1 MDGLNLPPTAL
12 TMRLTH
18 GVQDHFIAEDTTQW
32 TTTATDSGSSTCG
45 DAAGG
50 VMVLAPS
57 DGTVADN
64 DEVYFF
70 SAKETFRIAANKPLF
85 FEAKVQYA
93 EANTDDAN
101 VLIGIL
107 DGWAA
112 NTILDDGGG
121 PKASYSGAVF
131 YKVDG
136 GTRWFVEYSD
146 GATQTTAELTAVN
159 SYDKVAKTA
168 GGSAYQ
174 TFTIEIT
181 SNANSTVDVC
191 FFIDGSLV
199 YKMKDQT
206 YANATE
212 LSPGVG
218 AKNGGGSAESV
229 SIDYIQAFQKS

>member
-1 MDGLNLPPTAL
+1 MDGLNLPASAL
-12 TMRLTH
+12 LMRLTH
-18 GVQDHFIAEDTTQW
+18 GVADHFVGEDTTQW
-32 TTTATDSGSSTCG
+32 TTTATDSGTSTAG
-45 DAAGG
+45 DAVGG
-50 VMVLAPS
+50 VVVLAPS

-70 SAKETFRIAANKPLF
+70 AAKETFKIASGKPLF

-101 VLIGIL
+101 VLIGVL

-112 NTILDDGGG
+112 DTLVDNGAG

-136 GTRWFVEYSD
+136 GTRWNVEYSD

-168 GGSAYQ
+168 GGASYQ
-174 TFTIEIT
+174 VFAIEIT
-181 SNANSTVDVC
+181 PNANSTVDVA
-191 FFIDGSLV
+191 FFIDGALV

-206 YANATE
+206 FANATE
-212 LSPGVG
+212 IAPGVG
-218 AKNGGGSAESV
+218 AKNGSANNESISV
-229 SIDYIQAFQKS
+229 DYIQAYQKA

>member
-1 MDGLNLPPTAL
+1 MDGLNLPPSAL
-12 TMRLTH
+12 LMRLTH
-18 GVQDHFIAEDTTQW
+18 GIADHFVGEDTTQW
-32 TTTATDSGSSTCG
+32 STVATDSGTSTAG
-45 DAAGG
+45 DAVGG
-50 VMVLAPS
+50 VVVLAPS

-64 DEVYFF
+64 DEIYFYA
-70 SAKETFRIAANKPLF
+70 AKETFQVAASKPLF

-112 NTILDDGGG
+112 NTIQDNGAG
-121 PKASYSGAVF
+121 PPASYSGACF
-131 YKVDG
+131 FKVDG
-136 GTRWFVEYSD
+136 GTRWNVEYSD
-146 GATQTTAELTAVN
+146 GGTQTTAELTAVN

-174 TFTIEIT
+174 IFGIEIT
-181 SNANSTVDVC
+181 PNANSTVDVC

-206 YANATE
+206 YASATQIA
-212 LSPGVG
+212 PGVG
-218 AKNGGGSAESV
+218 AKNGGGSAESISV
-229 SIDYIQAFQKS
+229 DYIQAYQKA